1 MKAAILQNYIGIDGR
16 TRVLAEIASV
26 LNERGVV
33 PDVHCLGQPAS
44 AERVSTTFGVPT
56 EFRTRVYPSPD
67 IRRGNLYK
75 CLLLN
80 RLAARNLAGYD
91 LIVNQNNCLQFL
103 PTGPAWIHYLHFPL
117 KANFNFKMEYGKSVA
132 ARLYAA
138 PAMAILKLV
147 PASLGER
154 RVVLGNSGFAADAIA
169 AAEGIPRE
177 EIGVLYPPV
186 SAPTEPL
193 RAERD
198 DLVVSIGT
206 ISSPKRQLEQIAFA
220 ARFPEV
226 RFVLIGN
233 ASYDP
238 KYVRTCEAAAT
249 DLPNVR
255 LLGNAKWDEIE
266 DHLGRARWFVHSTRH
281 EPFGISPVE
290 AMLRGCIPL
299 VHDSG
304 GPRETVPFEELR
316 WTDGEDLA
324 MKFEAVRLRDEVELR
339 ALLLAHARRY
349 TPEHFRPAFG
359 EILDRMTGPVPG
371 RLVTGGARSRCA

>member
-1 MKAAILQNYIGIDGR
+1 MRVAVLQNYVGIDGR
-16 TRVLAEIASV
+16 TRVLAEVASI
-26 LNERGVV
+26 LNERGIV
-33 PDVHCLGQPAS
+33 PEVHCLGRPATAEKVS
-44 AERVSTTFGVPT
+44 ATFGVPARFT
-56 EFRTRVYPSPD
+56 TRVHTAPD
-67 IRRGNLYK
+67 FRRGNLYK

-80 RLAARNLAGYD
+80 KLAAHDLEDYD
-91 LIVNQNNCLQFL
+91 LILNSNNCLQFL
-103 PTGPAWIHYLHFPL
+103 PTKPAWIHYIHFPL
-117 KANFNFKMEYGKSVA
+117 AGNFEFKMEYGKSPA

-147 PASLGER
+147 PAALGHR
-154 RVVLGNSGFAADAIA
+154 ALVLGNSEFTSDVIA
-169 AAEGIPRE
+169 RAENLPRE
-177 EIGVLYPPV
+177 SVGVLYPPV
-186 SAPTEPL
+186 SAPEGAP
-193 RAERD
+193 RMDRE

-206 ISSPKRQLEQIAFA
+206 FSPPKRQLEQIEFA

-238 KYVRTCEAAAT
+238 KYVRECEAAAGS
-249 DLPNVR
+249 LPNVR
-255 LLGNAKWDEIE
+255 ILGNAKWSEIE

-304 GPRETVPFEELR
+304 GVRETVPFSELR

-324 MKFEAVRLRDEVELR
+324 AKFEAVRLRDEVELR
-339 ALLLAHARRY
+339 GRLLAHARRF
-349 TPEHFRPAFG
+349 TPEFFRPAFG
-359 EILDRMTGPVPG
+359 AALDRVLAIEPAGV
-371 RLVTGGARSRCA
+371 A